1 MLLVRIVLEQIV
13 GDPLNWVSWSLL
25 GTLSHSLEQDR
36 SDCLVN
42 LCSGGASSSSLFLL
56 LNHINLIIIMIIEIQ
71 I

>member
-42 LCSGGASSSSLFLL
+42 LCSGGASSSSLLGL
-56 LNHINLIIIMIIEIQ
+56 VYHMNLSLFII
-71 I
+71 